1 MYKPSSCCI
10 LYYNYLNNSH
20 LSVVLH
26 VLGSCKTFIGDR

>member
-1 MYKPSSCCI
+1 MYKPSSRRI

-26 VLGSCKTFIGDR
+26 MYMF

>member
-1 MYKPSSCCI
+1 MNKPSRRRI

-26 VLGSCKTFIGDR
+26 VIGSCKTFIGDR